1 VRKGGPVCFFTA
13 GSPAFDISLLLEAL
27 KRIQR
32 MKQSQSHGVLKP
44 RHNPQIC
51 RIECTG
57 RRSLTL
63 DDMVD
68 RHEELAAVRHAM
80 EWGRRRLA
88 LERTTGVCEQAS
100 CRGSVADQSLEPS
113 AMIVKETTAVF
124 QRKSACIPL
133 VGGLGP
139 ELSENFSSR
148 GSLAAFPA
156 VA

>member
-68 RHEELAAVRHAM
+68 RHEELAAVRWNGAVV
-80 EWGRRRLA
+80 GSPSN
-88 LERTTGVCEQAS
+88 TQPAS
-100 CRGSVADQSLEPS
+100 VNKLR
-113 AMIVKETTAVF
+113 
-124 QRKSACIPL
+124 
-133 VGGLGP
+133 
-139 ELSENFSSR
+139 
-148 GSLAAFPA
+148 A
-156 VA
+156 VASLRTNR